1 MHNRHGIL
9 VKKCLVSLSVKEKDL
24 YMKNKNIIIV
34 TGASSGIGKEFV
46 KQIDKKFPKVDEIW
60 LIARRK
66 EILKDLAKSCN
77 HVCRILAYDL
87 CEKQAQQEVRTLLE
101 REQPRIT
108 LLVNSAG
115 YGVLGPFYQDCFSQ
129 DKKTVIDTNWMNEQT
144 GMVSLNCEV
153 LTAMTHLCIPYMK
166 KGGRIIQLASSAAF
180 LPQPKFAV
188 YAATKSYVLSFSRA
202 LNEELRSRQIHVTA
216 VCPGPVDTEFFDR
229 AEKGNDTLF
238 IKKIVMAK
246 PEKVVEK
253 ALLDARNKKDV
264 SVYSLPIQAF
274 YVVSKL
280 LPHKLMLFIMRA
292 MK

>member
-1 MHNRHGIL
+1 MYNVHENF
-9 VKKCLVSLSVKEKDL
+9 VVDCLTSLSVIEKDM

-34 TGASSGIGKEFV
+34 TGASSGMGKEFV

-115 YGVLGPFYQDCFSQ
+115 YGVLGPFYQDSFSQ

>member
-1 MHNRHGIL
+1 
-9 VKKCLVSLSVKEKDL
+9 
-24 YMKNKNIIIV
+24 MKNKNIIIV
-34 TGASSGIGKEFV
+34 TGASSGMGKEFV

-66 EILKDLAKSCN
+66 EALKELAKNCN

-87 CEKQAQQEVRTLLE
+87 CKKQAQEELERLLE
-101 REQPRIT
+101 AEQPHIT
-108 LLVNSAG
+108 MLVNSAG
-115 YGVLGPFYQDCFSQ
+115 YGILGPFVS
-129 DKKTVIDTNWMNEQT
+129 TSMEEQT
-144 GMVSLNCEV
+144 GMVSLNCEA
-153 LTAMTHLCIPYMK
+153 LTAMTYLCIPYMK
-166 KGGRIIQLASSAAF
+166 TGGRIIQLASSAAF

-246 PEKVVEK
+246 PEKVVAK
-253 ALLDARNKKDV
+253 ALLDARNKKAV

-274 YVVSKL
+274 YLVSKL
-280 LPHKLMLFIMRA
+280 LPHSLMLIIMRA

>member
-34 TGASSGIGKEFV
+34 TGASSGMGKEFV

-66 EILKDLAKSCN
+66 EVLKELAKSCN

-87 CEKQAQQEVRTLLE
+87 CEKQAQQEIRTLLE

-115 YGVLGPFYQDCFSQ
+115 YGVLRPFYQDGFSQ
-129 DKKTVIDTNWMNEQT
+129 DKKIATDTNWMNEQT

-153 LTAMTHLCIPYMK
+153 LTVMTHLCIPFIK

-280 LPHKLMLFIMRA
+280 LSHKLMLIIMRA